1 MFANTNA
8 ASRKR
13 FQAQLSKC
21 VSAWERAQ
29 IKPLNE
35 FKTSVSFGQRTDF
48 DSAADAS
55 VAKCDRLQ
63 RGGGGRGGAGGRD
76 SSDMSTSSSL
86 CMDST
91 KQSIAAS
98 VQACPSVVSG
108 ILHVSEIDI
117 QEEGGESPCKM

>member
-8 ASRKR
+8 AFRKR

-35 FKTSVSFGQRTDF
+35 FKTSVSFGQRTNFDF
-48 DSAADAS
+48 AADAS
-55 VAKCDRLQ
+55 DGLQ
-63 RGGGGRGGAGGRD
+63 IGGGGRGEAGGRD

-86 CMDST
+86 HMGST
-91 KQSIAAS
+91 KQGIAVR
-98 VQACPSVVSG
+98 VQACPSVVSR
-108 ILHVSEIDI
+108 IFACVRN
-117 QEEGGESPCKM
+117 